1 MAYTTT
7 ETQDMYNGKHYIK
20 IRITTSNKIMQY
32 ESVLKKKSHQEDD
45 RPTVATKE
53 NRVVSRID
61 PLIPLNREI
70 IRISAPLKDLNEFLT
85 SKSSVKDVEFNS
97 PMSINVQ
104 TKYQPQVEVRC
115 HESGEDRA
123 NIFVVAFPFNGMI
136 KPIPENPQYRIYKG
150 LIATSAKSFFYNGR
164 KYRKVLY
171 LIIEVNKN
179 LFNESHKYH
188 TDKIDISL
196 ESYAL
201 FNDRETG
208 EQKTNIEKYTLTVLS
223 PMGDYESSWEYDT
236 VNEAIMMNVE
246 PGQQLWTTYSF
257 NKNNDKRS
265 NNQNQNDYRRKGGK
279 KNLRQKPSYVEGNMI
294 VTTNKNGIR
303 KEIPMK
309 QNYRGNRNYHNNS
322 RNGGSNY
329 NDLDYM
335 MQKSGMYDHSE
346 DNRGK
351 RNGGKKGNKRNNRNY

>member
-7 ETQDMYNGKHYIK
+7 ETQDMHNGKHYLK

-32 ESVLKKKSHQEDD
+32 ESVLKKRSHQEDD
-45 RPTVATKE
+45 KPTVATKD
-53 NRVVSRID
+53 NRVVSKID
-61 PLIPLNREI
+61 QLIPLNREI
-70 IRISAPLKDLNEFLT
+70 IRISAPLKELNDFLT
-85 SKSSVKDVEFNS
+85 SKSSVKDVEFDS
-97 PMSINVQ
+97 PMSVNVQ

-150 LIATSAKSFFYNGR
+150 LIATSAKPFFYNGR

-188 TDKIDISL
+188 TDKIDINL

-236 VNEAIMMNVE
+236 ANEAIMMNVE

-257 NKNNDKRS
+257 NKNTDKRN
-265 NNQNQNDYRRKGGK
+265 NNQNQNDYRHKGGK
-279 KNLRQKPSYVEGNMI
+279 KNFRQKPSYVEGDMI

-309 QNYRGNRNYHNNS
+309 QNHKGNRNYHNNT

-329 NDLDYM
+329 SDLDYM

-346 DNRGK
+346 DKRGK